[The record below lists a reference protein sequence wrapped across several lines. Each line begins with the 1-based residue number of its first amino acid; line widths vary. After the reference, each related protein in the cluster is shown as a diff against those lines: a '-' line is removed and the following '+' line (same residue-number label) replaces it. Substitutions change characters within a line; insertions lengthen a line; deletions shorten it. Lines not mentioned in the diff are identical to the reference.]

1 MKVYKQRALEALSG
15 KWGLAIGA
23 TLVYGIISSAASQF
37 YGVGTILVAYP
48 LLIGVS
54 YFFMNLINYGESFD
68 DLFEGFRDKYIEN
81 AITMLLMNVYL
92 VLWSLLLI
100 IPGIIK
106 SFSYALVPYILA
118 DKKYNLT
125 YNDAIT
131 ESRQLM
137 DGRKMELF
145 GLYLSFFGWFLLC
158 IPTFG
163 IGLIWLMP
171 YVNAAV
177 AAYYL
182 DVVGEYGKPE
192 QKDAPFEQMQTK
204 SAPVQKEEKDQD
216 EWEF

>member
-23 TLVYGIISSAASQF
+23 TLVYGIISSAATQF

-48 LLIGVS
+48 LLIGIS